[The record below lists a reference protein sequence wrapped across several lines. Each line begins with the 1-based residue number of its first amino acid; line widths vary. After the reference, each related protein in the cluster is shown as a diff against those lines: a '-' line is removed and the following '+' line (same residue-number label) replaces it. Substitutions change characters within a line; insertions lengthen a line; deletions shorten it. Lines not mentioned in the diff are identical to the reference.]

1 LVSAG
6 HRRPGDGEFHIRA
19 ERDGG
24 SPLSTKNASAVVS
37 SSQSASLKLQPP
49 RAATPF
55 PVILA
60 TATAVPEHT
69 ITRDDVKYYMGRV
82 FDIPE
87 RKLEAMMSIVD
98 NAQVLKRHSIFP
110 ITYTVEPRALYKT
123 NQEYIEHAI
132 KLGREAAEK
141 CLERAHLRAD
151 EIDLIITVSCTGFM
165 IPSLDAHLINMMGF
179 RSDVR
184 RMPFTEL
191 GCAAGA
197 MAIARAAD
205 YLKAYPGGNA
215 LVIAVE
221 LPSLTFQRKDI
232 SQANLISSILF
243 GDGAAAVV
251 VSNSP
256 KAVSDV
262 LPSAS
267 SASPSTPAHANGNG
281 NYPANGSAATAALAH
296 KPQILVSET
305 YTFPDSLGAMGFD
318 LRDSGFHILLDKN
331 VPDMIGAKIKPLID
345 DFLGRHGL
353 TQQDIKGWILHPG
366 GARLLG
372 NVEIALGLTK
382 CQTQPSWDVL
392 ANVGNLS
399 SATILFILQEW
410 LDKRPLNSGDI
421 ALAAAF
427 GPGFSAEFL
436 LLQWT

>member
-1 LVSAG
+1 
-6 HRRPGDGEFHIRA
+6 
-19 ERDGG
+19 
-24 SPLSTKNASAVVS
+24 LSTDRVATLAP
-37 SSQSASLKLQPP
+37 SQHTNSTQS
-49 RAATPF
+49 T
-55 PVILA
+55 IIA

-69 ITRDDVKYYMGRV
+69 ITREDVKYYMGRV

-98 NAQVLKRHSIFP
+98 NAQVHKRHAIFP
-110 ITYTVEPRALYKT
+110 ITYTVEPRALEKT
-123 NQEYIEHAI
+123 NQEYMEHAI

-141 CLERAHLRAD
+141 CLERAGLRPED
-151 EIDLIITVSCTGFM
+151 VDLIITVSCTGFM
-165 IPSLDAHLINMMGF
+165 IPSLDAHLINLMGF

-197 MAIARAAD
+197 MALGRAAD
-205 YLKAYPGGNA
+205 FLKAYPGGNV
-215 LVIAVE
+215 LIIAVE

-243 GDGAAAVV
+243 GDGAAAVL
-251 VSNSP
+251 VS
-256 KAVSDV
+256 
-262 LPSAS
+262 
-267 SASPSTPAHANGNG
+267 GNG
-281 NYPANGSAATAALAH
+281 GHGPR
-296 KPQILVSET
+296 ILVSET

-318 LRDSGFHILLDKN
+318 LRDSGFHILLAKD
-331 VPDMIGAKIKPLID
+331 VPEMIGAKIKGLVHS
-345 DFLGRHGL
+345 FLERHGL

-382 CQTQPSWDVL
+382 CQTQPSWDIL
-392 ANVGNLS
+392 GNVGNLS

-410 LDKRPLNSGDI
+410 LEKRPLQPGDY
-421 ALAAAF
+421 AMAAAF

>member
-1 LVSAG
+1 
-6 HRRPGDGEFHIRA
+6 
-19 ERDGG
+19 
-24 SPLSTKNASAVVS
+24 LSTENASAVAS
-37 SSQSASLKLQPP
+37 SSQPASLKLQPT
-49 RAATPF
+49 RAATPY

-60 TATAVPEHT
+60 SATAVPEHL
-69 ITRDDVKYYMGRV
+69 ITREDVKYYLGRV

-87 RKLEAMMSIVD
+87 RRLEAMMSIVD
-98 NAQVLKRHSIFP
+98 NAQVSQRHSIFP
-110 ITYTVEPRALYKT
+110 ISYTVEPRALEKT

-165 IPSLDAHLINMMGF
+165 IPSLDAHLINLMGF

-197 MAIARAAD
+197 MGLARAAD

-221 LPSLTFQRKDI
+221 LPTLTFQRKDI
-232 SQANLISSILF
+232 SQANLISSVLF
-243 GDGAAAVV
+243 GDGAAAVI

-256 KAVSDV
+256 KAVAA
-262 LPSAS
+262 PAS
-267 SASPSTPAHANGNG
+267 SSSANGTAAVHANGNG
-281 NYPANGSAATAALAH
+281 NSNGAAGSAAH

-318 LRDSGFHILLDKN
+318 LRDSGFHILLDKT
-331 VPDMIGAKIKPLID
+331 VPDMIGAKIQGLID
-345 DFLGRHGL
+345 GFLGRHGL

-372 NVEIALGLTK
+372 NVEIALGLDK
-382 CQTQPSWDVL
+382 SETQPSWDIL

-410 LDKRPLNSGDI
+410 LDKRPLNPGDI

>member
-1 LVSAG
+1 
-6 HRRPGDGEFHIRA
+6 
-19 ERDGG
+19 
-24 SPLSTKNASAVVS
+24 LSTDRGSTLAPSTNGNS
-37 SSQSASLKLQPP
+37 SHS
-49 RAATPF
+49 T
-55 PVILA
+55 IIA
-60 TATAVPEHT
+60 TATALPEFT

-98 NAQVLKRHSIFP
+98 NAQVHKRHAIFP
-110 ITYTVEPRALYKT
+110 IEYTVEPRALEKT
-123 NQEYIEHAI
+123 NQEYMEHAI

-141 CLERAHLRAD
+141 CLERAGVNAD
-151 EIDLIITVSCTGFM
+151 EVDLIITVSCTGFM
-165 IPSLDAHLINMMGF
+165 IPSLDAHLINLMGF
-179 RSDVR
+179 RSDIR

-197 MAIARAAD
+197 MALGRAAD
-205 YLKAYPGGNA
+205 FLKAYPGGNA
-215 LVIAVE
+215 LIVSVE

-243 GDGAAAVV
+243 GDGAAAVL
-251 VSNSP
+251 VS
-256 KAVSDV
+256 
-262 LPSAS
+262 
-267 SASPSTPAHANGNG
+267 GNG
-281 NYPANGSAATAALAH
+281 GSG
-296 KPQILVSET
+296 PRILVSET

-318 LRDSGFHILLDKN
+318 LRDTGFHILLAKD
-331 VPDMIGAKIKPLID
+331 VPEMIGAKIKGLMD
-345 DFLGRHGL
+345 GFLERHGL
-353 TQQDIKGWILHPG
+353 VQKDIKGWILHPG

-382 CQTQPSWDVL
+382 CQTQPSWDIL
-392 ANVGNLS
+392 GNVGNLS

-410 LDKRPLNSGDI
+410 LEKRPLNPGDI